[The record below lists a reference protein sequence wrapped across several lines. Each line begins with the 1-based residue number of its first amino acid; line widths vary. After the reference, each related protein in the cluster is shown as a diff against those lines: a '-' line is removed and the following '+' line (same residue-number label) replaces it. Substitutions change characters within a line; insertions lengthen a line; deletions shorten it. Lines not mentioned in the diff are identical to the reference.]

1 MWFYHLKLCVSIVHP
16 IHHQQCCRFDTIQDL
31 TSVHILSW
39 LFSHIGWFKHRWRV
53 SLCSALPPARVHRL
67 VHLKLW
73 IRFFCPCFRVTPD
86 RLSSRHPLE
95 SLKTSSDRNIN
106 VAAVSYLFQLM
117 HIQCPPSSLRFMSDC
132 AGVCFSTILDN
143 SMLNWCY
150 QEESL
155 SLYLYLFLF

>member
-1 MWFYHLKLCVSIVHP
+1 M
-16 IHHQQCCRFDTIQDL
+16 
-31 TSVHILSW
+31 
-39 LFSHIGWFKHRWRV
+39 
-53 SLCSALPPARVHRL
+53 
-67 VHLKLW
+67 
-73 IRFFCPCFRVTPD
+73 TPD
-86 RLSSRHPLE
+86 RLRSSHPLE

-155 SLYLYLFLF
+155 SLSFYLSLFQCSYLYLSFLCPSFSLSLSFFISSTPNLHVGQKLLRKLRSVPGGLPWKHLTSSLVTPQQRGKNLYFGSRLGAILRIIF

>member
-1 MWFYHLKLCVSIVHP
+1 M
-16 IHHQQCCRFDTIQDL
+16 
-31 TSVHILSW
+31 
-39 LFSHIGWFKHRWRV
+39 
-53 SLCSALPPARVHRL
+53 
-67 VHLKLW
+67 
-73 IRFFCPCFRVTPD
+73 TPD
-86 RLSSRHPLE
+86 RLRSRHPLE

-143 SMLNWCY
+143 SKLNWCY

-155 SLYLYLFLF
+155 SLYLYLFLFLCSYLLSFMAISFLFSPSLSFSISCAPNLLVGQKLLRKPRSVPGGKHLTRSLVTPQETTEGIQIYIWDSRFGAIFGLYFN